1 MFNRWFS
8 RLVPLLAL
16 IAQVVLW
23 VVATTTIGSIEGP
36 YPTHFDASGQPDKFG
51 EGNHW
56 ILPVVGLAMI
66 LTAIFVVAGSRR
78 LAVSHPGFVNIPR
91 KIHWMR
97 LPVENR
103 LRALEPLSSL
113 AYGLALFAN
122 LLFISVVLDIYSVA
136 TGAMTRL
143 PETKVFIAVGGMIV
157 WIVLSMLRLKQA
169 VGDEVRLVRRGEIEA
184 SQSQASQA

>member
-1 MFNRWFS
+1 MFTRWFS

-16 IAQVVLW
+16 IAQLVLW
-23 VVATTTIGSIEGP
+23 VVATTTLGAIAGP
-36 YPTHFDASGQPDKFG
+36 YPTHFDAAGRPDKFSEG
-51 EGNHW
+51 EHW
-56 ILPVVGLAMI
+56 ILPVMGLVMI
-66 LTAIFVVAGSRR
+66 LTAILVAAGSRR

-113 AYGLALFAN
+113 MYGLALFAN

-143 PETKVFIAVGGMIV
+143 PETKVLIAVGGMIV

-169 VGDEVRLVRRGEIEA
+169 VGDEVRLVRRAELEA
-184 SQSQASQA
+184 SQSQPSKA